1 MSDVGN
7 NDSNLPGTIA
17 AILVFVP
24 LAAIAAA
31 SAPEPEALLLGALA
45 IVAPLLLRRWVTRR
59 QRRRRTLLSQP
70 FPSEHEA
77 VLQRDVAFYRVLAEE
92 DRLRFR
98 QQVTI
103 FLDEKRITGIRC
115 EIDVTVRVLT
125 AASAVIPI
133 FGFPRWEWDQIGEV
147 LIYPGAFDE
156 SYGGGEHAHAIG
168 MVGTGPMERTMILS
182 KPHLLSGFQDPKDK
196 SNVGIHEFA
205 HLVDKS
211 DGVIDGVPAMALPR
225 DAMEP
230 WMEMI
235 RSKTA
240 QMHGSGEADDI
251 PDYAAT
257 NPAEFFA
264 VLSEYFFERP
274 HLLEQRHPKLYDTLQ
289 RIFRQDMRHRFRDA
303 VKALWSPYPKKI
315 GRNAPCPCG
324 SGKKYKRCCLR

>member
-1 MSDVGN
+1 VAVGAN
-7 NDSNLPGTIA
+7 RDTIHAAVLAGLVMIVLAAVAVGTLPDPKSAGFAVA
-17 AILVFVP
+17 AVAVP
-24 LAAIAAA
+24 L
-31 SAPEPEALLLGALA
+31 LFF
-45 IVAPLLLRRWVTRR
+45 RWLTRKG
-59 QRRRRTLLSQP
+59 RRRRALLARP
-70 FPSEHEA
+70 FPADYEA
-77 VLQRDVAFYRVLAEE
+77 VLQRDVAFYRVLADEE
-92 DRLRFR
+92 KARFR
-98 QQVTI
+98 QQVSI

-115 EIDVTVRVLT
+115 EIDDTVRVLT

-133 FGFPRWEWDQIGEV
+133 FGFPHWEWDQIGEV

-156 SYGGGEHAHAIG
+156 SYGGGEHADAIG

-274 HLLEQRHPKLYDTLQ
+274 HLLEQRHPKLYDTLE
-289 RIFRQDMRHRFRDA
+289 RIFRQDMRYRFRDA